1 MLILTTFSATQQR
14 LQNRGW
20 FLLRKL
26 QARAGWVNP
35 SAPCFPIKGAIWIW
49 HLFYVNHFKRVYLD
63 DTQQWLASPND
74 IKSFFLTPTIAPPRH
89 CATRHL
95 AGSDH
100 AVFCGSV
107 FMYELQYGRLR
118 LRERTRVSRPR
129 FDKDLEADCCNGV
142 LSHRLSDTERF
153 YYLVLFNHWFAH
165 SGELNLAGND
175 HMISDV
181 CYAAM
186 NVINECQWGRLGEL
200 TLRLEVNMVFGLT
213 VITN

>member
-20 FLLRKL
+20 FLLHKL

-74 IKSFFLTPTIAPPRH
+74 IKSFFLTPTIVPPRH
-89 CATRHL
+89 GATRHL

-100 AVFCGSV
+100 AAFCGSV

-118 LRERTRVSRPR
+118 FWVSRPH
-129 FDKDLEADCCNGV
+129 FYEDLEDDCCNGI
-142 LSHRLSDTERF
+142 LLHRLSDNERF
-153 YYLVLFNHWFAH
+153 YLVLFNHWFAYK
-165 SGELNLAGND
+165 LNLAGND
-175 HMISDV
+175 HMISDA
-181 CYAAM
+181 CCAT
-186 NVINECQWGRLGEL
+186 INKRQWGRRG
-200 TLRLEVNMVFGLT
+200 
-213 VITN
+213 